1 MLALSLWPQVDSVT
15 SVQASST
22 APILLVVNGSYSANP
37 FGRYLG
43 EILRAE
49 GLNAFDVVELSALT
63 AADLS
68 THSVTILAET
78 TLTSGQATLF
88 TNHVNGGGTLIAMR
102 PDAQIKNLFDLGSS
116 AGTLA
121 DGYLKFESNT
131 ATSGLTTN
139 FMQIHGTANRY
150 NLGSA
155 TMLARLYSNKS
166 TSTVYPAVAL
176 SADGRAAAFTY
187 DLARNVVYMR
197 QGNPALADT
206 DGDGDTILRTVDLF
220 MSGWQGGSTPWVDR
234 DLIPVPQADEQQRL
248 FARLVQQLQA
258 NASPLPQLWYFPGTA
273 KTMLI
278 LTGDAHAN
286 PQSYYDLE
294 IDSINSRNGK
304 ITLYITQGGYIA
316 TGPGAAQAAVWR
328 SQGHN
333 FGLHPYG
340 PPENADLDE
349 GYDDEDVWFAS
360 HFSFPKSRTVRNHRV
375 AWEGWTGAA
384 EVAVSHGI
392 AMDTSFYH
400 WGGWL
405 QKPDN
410 SWPHGH
416 ITGSGQPMRF
426 VKSDGT
432 ILPIYQQNTQL
443 VDEHILTGVGF
454 GFENLGATAAITVS
468 KDVIDA
474 SQNGDYAALTT
485 MFHVDYYNFGHPQE
499 WAEGTMDYAN
509 SLGIPIW
516 NADQWLSFTE
526 TRHDANFTNL
536 QWNSGTNTLTFSLAA
551 TQTAGIAL
559 TTLLPINHNG
569 LTLQSV
575 QVDNVNTAW
584 TNMTIKGRSMAALSV
599 ASGAHDLIAVYSG
612 GPTPTP
618 TFTRTNTPS
627 NTPSHTPTRTLT
639 PTRTNTPTATRTPTN
654 TPTATFTATPQPFL
668 YFYLPIISR

>member
-1 MLALSLWPQVDSVT
+1 VA
-15 SVQASST
+15 SVQAAST
-22 APILLVVNGSYSANP
+22 APILLVVNSSYGANP

-49 GLNAFDVVELSALT
+49 GLNAFDIVELSALT

-78 TLTSGQATLF
+78 TLTSGQASLF
-88 TNHVNGGGTLIAMR
+88 NNHVNGGGTLVAMR
-102 PDAQIKNLFDLGSS
+102 PDAQIKDLFDLGSS

-121 DGYLKFESNT
+121 DGYLKFESHT

-139 FMQIHGTANRY
+139 FMQIHGTTSRY
-150 NLGSA
+150 NLGAA

-166 TSTVYPAVAL
+166 TSTSYPAVAL
-176 SADGRAAAFTY
+176 SADGRAAAFMY
-187 DLARNVVYMR
+187 DLARNVIYTR

-206 DGDGDTILRTVDLF
+206 DGDGDTIIRTVDLF
-220 MSGWQGGSTPWVDR
+220 MSGWQGGSWVDK

-248 FARLVQQLQA
+248 LARLVQQLQA
-258 NASPLPQLWYFPGTA
+258 NNAPVPQLWYFPGTT

-286 PQSYYDLE
+286 PQNYYDLE
-294 IDSINSRNGK
+294 INSINSRNGK

-328 SQGHN
+328 NQGHS

-340 PPENADLDE
+340 PPENTDLDE
-349 GYDDEDVWFAS
+349 GYSEENVWFAS
-360 HFSFPKSRTVRNHRV
+360 HFAFPKSRTVRNHRV

-384 EVAVSHGI
+384 EVALNYGL

-468 KDVIDA
+468 KEVIDA

-485 MFHVDYYNFGHPQE
+485 MFHVDYYNFGHPQD

-509 SLGIPIW
+509 SLNIPIW

-526 TRHDANFTNL
+526 TRYDANFTNV
-536 QWNSGTNTLTFSLAA
+536 QWNSGTSTLTFSLAA
-551 TQTAGIAL
+551 TQTAGITL

-575 QVDNVNTAW
+575 KVDNVTTAW
-584 TNMTIKGRSMAALSV
+584 TNMTIKGRSMAAV
-599 ASGAHDLIAVYSG
+599 NAASGAHDFIAVYSG
-612 GPTPTP
+612 PPTNTPTVTNTP
-618 TFTRTNTPS
+618 TRTHTPS
-627 NTPSHTPTRTLT
+627 NTPSNT

-654 TPTATFTATPQPFL
+654 TATPSATATPTATFTATPLPL
-668 YFYLPIISR
+668 NKYLYLPIISR

>member
-1 MLALSLWPQVDSVT
+1 MR
-15 SVQASST
+15 ASST
-22 APILLVVNGSYSANP
+22 APILLVVNSSYGANP
-37 FGRYLG
+37 FGQYLG

-49 GLNAFDVVELSALT
+49 GLNAFDIVELSALT

-68 THSVTILAET
+68 AHSVTILAET

-102 PDAQIKNLFDLGSS
+102 PDSQITNLFDLGSS
-116 AGTLA
+116 AGTLT
-121 DGYLKFESNT
+121 DGYLKFESHTTT
-131 ATSGLTTN
+131 AGLTPN

-150 NLGSA
+150 NLGTA

-166 TSTVYPAVAL
+166 TSTIYPAVAL

-206 DGDGDTILRTVDLF
+206 DGDEDTIIRTVDLF
-220 MSGWQGGSTPWVDR
+220 MSGFQGGPWVDR

-248 FARLVQQLQA
+248 LARLVQQLQA
-258 NASPLPQLWYFPGTA
+258 NTSPLPQLWYFPGTT

-286 PQSYYDLE
+286 PQNYYDLE
-294 IDSINSRNGK
+294 FNSINSRNGK
-304 ITLYITQGGYIA
+304 ITIYITQGGYIA
-316 TGPGAAQAAVWR
+316 TGPGATQAAVWR
-328 SQGHN
+328 SQGHS

-340 PPENADLDE
+340 PPENANLNE
-349 GYDDEDVWFAS
+349 GYSEEDVWFAS
-360 HFSFPKSRTVRNHRV
+360 HFSFPKSRTIRNHRV

-384 EVAVSHGI
+384 EVALSYGL
-392 AMDTSFYH
+392 AMDTSYYH
-400 WGGWL
+400 WGAWL
-405 QKPDN
+405 QKSDD

-426 VKSDGT
+426 VKSNGT

-468 KDVIDA
+468 KSVIDA

-536 QWNSGTNTLTFSLAA
+536 QWNSGTSTLTFSLAA

-559 TTLLPINHNG
+559 TTLLPISHNG

-584 TNMTIKGRSMAALSV
+584 TNMTIKGRAMAALSV

-618 TFTRTNTPS
+618 TATFTRTNTPS
-627 NTPSHTPTRTLT
+627 STPSNTPTRTLT
-639 PTRTNTPTATRTPTN
+639 PTRTNTPTATPTPTN
-654 TPTATFTATPQPFL
+654 TPTATFTATPTATFSATPL
-668 YFYLPIISR
+668 PTRYLYLPIISR